1 MRLEGIGMVYDVA
14 TLGSDMYIATN
25 QSVWRYDMKEHNI
38 VPVKGCEGQNW
49 YVSQFDN
56 RVFAGNN
63 LGTKALVGNQS
74 FDLLN
79 DNQGSTMMREYQHYG
94 QHALI
99 ESSTTVSAFIYAMAT
114 NGAMVGR

>member
-1 MRLEGIGMVYDVA
+1 M
-14 TLGSDMYIATN
+14 
-25 QSVWRYDMKEHNI
+25 
-38 VPVKGCEGQNW
+38 
-49 YVSQFDN
+49 
-56 RVFAGNN
+56 FAGNN

-99 ESSTTVSAFIYAMAT
+99 ESSYNSFRIYLRDGDKWRYGWTVKGF
-114 NGAMVGR
+114 GAPIREI